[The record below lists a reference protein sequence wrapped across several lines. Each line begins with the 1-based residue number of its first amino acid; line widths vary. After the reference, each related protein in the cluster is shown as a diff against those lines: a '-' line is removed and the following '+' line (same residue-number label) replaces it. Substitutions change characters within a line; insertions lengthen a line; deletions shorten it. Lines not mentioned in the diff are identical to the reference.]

1 MIKKL
6 FFENIGLKASAVV
19 LAVILWLF
27 VISKGQTEI
36 SVNAPI
42 EYTNI
47 PSGIEIAKR
56 GVKSAEVTIK
66 THESLAKNIKQE
78 TVRVFVDVSR
88 AKTGEGVY
96 TLKKD
101 DVTLPFGAT
110 VVKVE
115 PSTVKVVFEE
125 TVSKKAAIKPSIIG
139 NPEIGY
145 YVKSVEIKPEETIVE
160 GAKSEVRKVG
170 FIKTESVD
178 ITGLTEDFRQEV
190 GLEISEGNIRMKNDK
205 VDIHIKILRRGK

>member
-1 MIKKL
+1 MIKNL
-6 FFENIGLKASAVV
+6 FFGNIGLKASAVV

-56 GVKSAEVTIK
+56 GVKSTEVTIR

-78 TVRVFVDVSR
+78 NIRVFVDVS
-88 AKTGEGVY
+88 KSKMGEGIY
-96 TLKKD
+96 PLKKD
-101 DVTLPFGAT
+101 DVKLPFGAT
-110 VVKVE
+110 VLKIE
-115 PSTVKVVFEE
+115 PATVKVVFEE
-125 TVSKKAAIKPSIIG
+125 TVSKNVAIKPLIIG
-139 NPEIGY
+139 SPEAGY
-145 YVKSVEIKPEETIVE
+145 YVKFTEIKPEETIIE

-170 FIKTESVD
+170 FIKTEPID
-178 ITGLTEDFRQEV
+178 ISGFTEDLNQEV
-190 GLEISEGNIRMKNDK
+190 GLEISEGNIRVKNNK
-205 VDIHIKILRRGK
+205 VNIRIKILRRGK

>member
-6 FFENIGLKASAVV
+6 FFDNIGLKASAVV

-56 GVKSAEVTIK
+56 GVKSAEVTIR

-78 TVRVFVDVSR
+78 NIRIYVDVSK
-88 AKTGEGVY
+88 AKMGEGIY
-96 TLKKD
+96 PLKKD

-115 PSTVKVVFEE
+115 PSALKVVFEE
-125 TVSKKAAIKPSIIG
+125 TVSKKVTIKPSIIG
-139 NPEIGY
+139 SPEVGY
-145 YVKSVEIKPEETIVE
+145 YVKFIEIRPEETVIE

-170 FIKTESVD
+170 FIKTEPID
-178 ITGLTEDFRQEV
+178 ITGLAGDFRQEV
-190 GLEISEGNIRMKNDK
+190 GLEISDGNIRLKDDRVN
-205 VDIHIKILRRGK
+205 VHIRIVRKGK